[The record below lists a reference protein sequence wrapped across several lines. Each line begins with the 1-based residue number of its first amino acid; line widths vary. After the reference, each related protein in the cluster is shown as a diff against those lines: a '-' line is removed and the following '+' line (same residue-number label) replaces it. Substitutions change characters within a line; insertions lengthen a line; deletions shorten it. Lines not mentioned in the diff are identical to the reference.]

1 MTKQERKIKSMLNYY
16 QIDTGGTKN
25 EKMTKKKKEEFL
37 DRFNTNYDAHT
48 VNEIFQKIRDI
59 QDKSKGIPPENM
71 EDGMSDNIDEN
82 MDDVFKEFDD
92 HRPIDDEITDDEESI
107 EHLRN
112 SLGTWNRQ
120 SKESKEI
127 EDFINWISSVLYSA
141 DHKVIITE
149 DGLTTNIKLVKIKGG
164 KKK

>member
-1 MTKQERKIKSMLNYY
+1 MTKQDRKIKSMLNYY
-16 QIDTGGTKN
+16 QIDTGGTKS

-59 QDKSKGIPPENM
+59 QDKSKDIPPENM
-71 EDGMSDNIDEN
+71 EEGMDDNMDEN
-82 MDDVFKEFDD
+82 MDDIFKELDD
-92 HRPIDDEITDDEESI
+92 HRPVDDESI

-112 SLGTWNRQ
+112 SLGPWNRQ